1 MQMNALLG
9 RLAEWGGRLAT
20 LITWRNTTWPFER
33 NYKEV
38 NFAICNGLKFQE
50 TLRGNGSVFLNILT
64 FTRHVCI

>member
-1 MQMNALLG
+1 LRSYFFVRTTTPHGLLK
-9 RLAEWGGRLAT
+9 ET
-20 LITWRNTTWPFER
+20 
-33 NYKEV
+33 KEV

>member
-9 RLAEWGGRLAT
+9 RLVECGEIPHGLLKET
-20 LITWRNTTWPFER
+20 
-33 NYKEV
+33 KEV

-64 FTRHVCI
+64 FTKHVCI